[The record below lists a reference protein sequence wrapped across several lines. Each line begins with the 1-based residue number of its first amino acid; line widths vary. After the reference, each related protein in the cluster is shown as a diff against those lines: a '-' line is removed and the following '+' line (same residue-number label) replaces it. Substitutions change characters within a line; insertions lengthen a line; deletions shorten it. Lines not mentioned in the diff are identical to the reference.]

1 MKGDA
6 KIHDDCLDDV
16 GESFS
21 RDETILCLKDG
32 FLYPAKILDM
42 KTLEDGSA
50 GVLVHYQGWN
60 KKYDEWVEEKE
71 SCRKL
76 TEENKREQKRL
87 VEDYQRRKAMK
98 EMGGTSNTKNTKTSS
113 DAAAETAAAAAKEKN
128 KKKKKN
134 TNAVVANKKNKTTT
148 KGGGENNAAPGKDG
162 KKSTNNKT
170 NKTHATKKEEKE
182 NKKKAANKSDGEQ
195 RKQNLDAAVTEV
207 GTTKTKTKEDAS
219 AEQNSTKK
227 QTANASGRPSKK
239 QKGNPTSG
247 VAGGEGEAGGGTT
260 TAAHAQPTKGG
271 KGAATA
277 NNDKN
282 NKRKNATLDKGAA
295 NETSKDK
302 KSAKKSE
309 KDTASANARKQKQE
323 KETEIEKQEQQQEQ
337 RQAPLKPKVKVILA
351 TTLKKELIKQYEALT
366 HNRVLKLPR
375 EPAAHTVQSLFSDY
389 EVEAIAKARTPKQI
403 ERAKEV
409 VSGLK
414 RYFDA
419 ALHKALLYEKEKK
432 YYDVAIAKNDA
443 LKSKPASEICG
454 AEHLLRLYVKL
465 PDFIPVEAFVG
476 QKGEKEA
483 ELIGHQLGETL
494 RWLQKRS
501 HEAFDG
507 AYVEIDETSGKVIRE
522 IRKGTEMDDDD
533 DEEEEQNERR
543 REKTEG
549 KDHAEDSFVKKDP
562 QLPSDALEKPKNDAT
577 EPPAIIPSV

>member
-1 MKGDA
+1 MVRK
-6 KIHDDCLDDV
+6 V
-16 GESFS
+16 
-21 RDETILCLKDG
+21 RPPRRTR
-32 FLYPAKILDM
+32 P
-42 KTLEDGSA
+42 TRRRR
-50 GVLVHYQGWN
+50 
-60 KKYDEWVEEKE
+60 KK
-71 SCRKL
+71 RKRIRRKRRVKA
-76 TEENKREQKRL
+76 TENKASRIWMPRWHTRN
-87 VEDYQRRKAMK
+87 RRKEVK
-98 EMGGTSNTKNTKTSS
+98 
-113 DAAAETAAAAAKEKN
+113 
-128 KKKKKN
+128 
-134 TNAVVANKKNKTTT
+134 VRLPRTTT
-148 KGGGENNAAPGKDG
+148 
-162 KKSTNNKT
+162 T
-170 NKTHATKKEEKE
+170 
-182 NKKKAANKSDGEQ
+182 
-195 RKQNLDAAVTEV
+195 R
-207 GTTKTKTKEDAS
+207 TKER
-219 AEQNSTKK
+219 TRLWTRVPRTRRVK
-227 QTANASGRPSKK
+227 TRRP
-239 QKGNPTSG
+239 
-247 VAGGEGEAGGGTT
+247 
-260 TAAHAQPTKGG
+260 
-271 KGAATA
+271 
-277 NNDKN
+277 
-282 NKRKNATLDKGAA
+282 
-295 NETSKDK
+295 
-302 KSAKKSE
+302 KKSE

-501 HEAFDG
+501 HEAFE
-507 AYVEIDETSGKVIRE
+507 ALR
-522 IRKGTEMDDDD
+522 RNRR
-533 DEEEEQNERR
+533 NERKSHSRDSERHGDGR
-543 REKTEG
+543 RRRRGRRTQRTTSRENGGRRPRRGFLCEKGFAIAKERRDGTAG
-549 KDHAEDSFVKKDP
+549 GTVGLIRAKS
-562 QLPSDALEKPKNDAT
+562 EKR
-577 EPPAIIPSV
+577 ER

>member
-1 MKGDA
+1 METTTTTTKNDDHSTTNKKKKSEKNGQQQKNAEEEEEEEDDDFDDDGKTKGDDGGGGL
-6 KIHDDCLDDV
+6 IE
-16 GESFS
+16 GEGLSFS

-32 FLYPAKILDM
+32 FLYPAKIVDM

-87 VEDYQRRKAMK
+87 VDDYHQKRKAAMTTTTTTTT
-98 EMGGTSNTKNTKTSS
+98 GGGGGGGNGASKTKNTKSSS
-113 DAAAETAAAAAKEKN
+113 DAAAAAAKEKT
-128 KKKKKN
+128 KKTKKN

-148 KGGGENNAAPGKDG
+148 KGGGETHAATGKDG
-162 KKSTNNKT
+162 KKSTTTKT
-170 NKTHATKKEEKE
+170 NKTHAATKKEEKE
-182 NKKKAANKSDGEQ
+182 NKKKAASKSDGEQ
-195 RKQNLDAAVTEV
+195 SKQNLDAAV
-207 GTTKTKTKEDAS
+207 
-219 AEQNSTKK
+219 
-227 QTANASGRPSKK
+227 
-239 QKGNPTSG
+239 
-247 VAGGEGEAGGGTT
+247 
-260 TAAHAQPTKGG
+260 AHAQPTKGG

-277 NNDKN
+277 NNDN
-282 NKRKNATLDKGAA
+282 TNKRKNATLDKGAA

-522 IRKGTEMDDDD
+522 IRKGTEMDDED
-533 DEEEEQNERR
+533 DEEDEHNERR

-549 KDHAEDSFVKKDP
+549 EDHAEDSFVKKDS
-562 QLPSDALEKPKNDAT
+562 QLPKNDAT
-577 EPPAIIPSV
+577 EPPALVPSV

>member
-1 MKGDA
+1 METTTTTKNDDHSTTNKKKKSEKNGQQQKNAEEEEEEEDDFDDDGKTKGD
-6 KIHDDCLDDV
+6 D
-16 GESFS
+16 GEGLSFS

-32 FLYPAKILDM
+32 FLYPAKIVDM

-87 VEDYQRRKAMK
+87 VDDYHQKRKAAMTTTTTTTT
-98 EMGGTSNTKNTKTSS
+98 GGGGGGGNGASKTKNTKSSS
-113 DAAAETAAAAAKEKN
+113 DAAAAAAKEKT
-128 KKKKKN
+128 KKTKKN

-148 KGGGENNAAPGKDG
+148 KGGGETHAATGKDG
-162 KKSTNNKT
+162 KKSTTTKT
-170 NKTHATKKEEKE
+170 NKTHAATKKEEKE
-182 NKKKAANKSDGEQ
+182 NKKKAASKSDGEQ
-195 RKQNLDAAVTEV
+195 SKQNLDAAV
-207 GTTKTKTKEDAS
+207 
-219 AEQNSTKK
+219 
-227 QTANASGRPSKK
+227 
-239 QKGNPTSG
+239 
-247 VAGGEGEAGGGTT
+247 
-260 TAAHAQPTKGG
+260 AHAQPTKGG

-277 NNDKN
+277 NNDN
-282 NKRKNATLDKGAA
+282 TNKRKNATLDKGAA

-309 KDTASANARKQKQE
+309 KDTAAANARKQKQE

-522 IRKGTEMDDDD
+522 IRKGTEMDDED
-533 DEEEEQNERR
+533 DEEDEHNERR

-549 KDHAEDSFVKKDP
+549 EDHAEDSFVKKDS
-562 QLPSDALEKPKNDAT
+562 QLPKNDAT
-577 EPPAIIPSV
+577 EPPAVPSV